1 MVFIQ
6 PEAQRFLDLN
16 KDAPQLDTRTPE
28 ENRAAQQKTA
38 AAWGKKTPMV
48 SVYETSVRGVT
59 VRFYVP
65 QEPALADAPPA
76 APAFIFFHGGGWV
89 LGDLETTD
97 TTVRDIAAESGILC
111 ISVHYRRAP
120 EHPFPAPLDDC
131 RAVVD
136 GVLQGELGA
145 GIDPTRV
152 AVGGDSAGGNIAAV
166 IVQELRDQLAH
177 QVLIYPVMDL
187 STFDTQ
193 SHSDFSDGYYLTRR
207 RLNYFY
213 DSYAGTADRTDIRMS
228 PGRNGDLAGLPPATV
243 ITGELDPL
251 VSEVSDYV
259 GRMLNAGN
267 VVSSIEFK
275 GQVHPFVQMGGIIS
289 DALVARTI
297 IGSELKRSLRGQ
309 S

>member
-6 PEAQRFLDLN
+6 PEAQKFLDLN

-28 ENRAAQQKTA
+28 ENRAAQLKTA
-38 AAWGKKTPMV
+38 AAWGKKSRMA
-48 SVYETSVRGVT
+48 SVHETSVRGVT
-59 VRFYVP
+59 VRVYIP
-65 QEPALADAPPA
+65 EGLELSDAQPAE
-76 APAFIFFHGGGWV
+76 PAFIFFHGGGWV

-97 TTVRDIAAESGILC
+97 TTVRDIAAESGIMC
-111 ISVHYRRAP
+111 ISVHYHRAP

-136 GVLQGELGA
+136 GVLQGELGI
-145 GIDPTRV
+145 GIDPMRV

-166 IVQELRDQLAH
+166 IAQELRDQLAH

-187 STFDTQ
+187 STFDTR
-193 SHSDFSDGYYLTRR
+193 SHSEFSDGYYLTRR

-297 IGSELKRSLRGQ
+297 IGSELKRALWGQ

>member
-6 PEAQRFLDLN
+6 PEAQKFLDLN
-16 KDAPQLDTRTPE
+16 RDAPQLDTRTPE

-59 VRFYVP
+59 VRVYVP
-65 QEPALADAPPA
+65 QAPALAYAPA

-97 TTVRDIAAESGILC
+97 TTVRDIAAEAGIIC

-136 GVLQGELGA
+136 GVLQGELGI

-166 IVQELRDQLAH
+166 IAQELRDQLAH

-213 DSYAGTADRTDIRMS
+213 DSYAGAADRTDIRMS

-289 DALVARTI
+289 DALIARTI
-297 IGSELKRSLRGQ
+297 IGSELKRALRGQ
-309 S
+309 G

>member
-6 PEAQRFLDLN
+6 PEAQKFLELN
-16 KDAPQLDTRTPE
+16 RDASQLDTRTPE

-38 AAWGKKTPMV
+38 AAWGKKTPMA

-59 VRFYVP
+59 VRVYIP

-97 TTVRDIAAESGILC
+97 ATVRDIAAESGIMC

-136 GVLQGELGA
+136 GVLQGELGI

-166 IVQELRDQLAH
+166 IAQELRDQLAH

-213 DSYAGTADRTDIRMS
+213 DSYAGVADRTDIRMS
-228 PGRNGDLAGLPPATV
+228 PGRNGYLAGLPPATV

-251 VSEVSDYV
+251 VSEVSNYV
-259 GRMLNAGN
+259 ERMLNAGN

>member
-6 PEAQRFLDLN
+6 PEAQKFLELN
-16 KDAPQLDTRTPE
+16 RDASQLDTRTPE

-59 VRFYVP
+59 VRVYVP
-65 QEPALADAPPA
+65 QAPALADAPA

-97 TTVRDIAAESGILC
+97 TTVRDIAAEAGIIC

-136 GVLQGELGA
+136 GVLQGELGI

-166 IVQELRDQLAH
+166 IAQELRDKLAH

-213 DSYAGTADRTDIRMS
+213 DSYAGAADRTDIRMS

-289 DALVARTI
+289 DALIARTI
-297 IGSELKRSLRGQ
+297 IGSELKRALRGQ
-309 S
+309 G

>member
-1 MVFIQ
+1 
-6 PEAQRFLDLN
+6 
-16 KDAPQLDTRTPE
+16 
-28 ENRAAQQKTA
+28 
-38 AAWGKKTPMV
+38 
-48 SVYETSVRGVT
+48 
-59 VRFYVP
+59 
-65 QEPALADAPPA
+65 
-76 APAFIFFHGGGWV
+76 
-89 LGDLETTD
+89 
-97 TTVRDIAAESGILC
+97 VRDIAAESGIIC

-120 EHPFPAPLDDC
+120 EYPFPAPLDDC

-136 GVLQGELGA
+136 GVLQGELGI

-166 IVQELRDQLAH
+166 IAQELRDQLAH

-213 DSYAGTADRTDIRMS
+213 DSYVGTADRTDIRMS

-251 VSEVSDYV
+251 VSEVSDYAE
-259 GRMLNAGN
+259 RMLNAGN

-289 DALVARTI
+289 DALIARTI

>member
-6 PEAQRFLDLN
+6 PEAQKFLDLN

-59 VRFYVP
+59 VRVYVP

-97 TTVRDIAAESGILC
+97 TTVRDIAAESGIIC

-136 GVLQGELGA
+136 GVLQGELGI

-166 IVQELRDQLAH
+166 IAQELRDKLAH

-193 SHSDFSDGYYLTRR
+193 SHSDFSG
-207 RLNYFY
+207 
-213 DSYAGTADRTDIRMS
+213 
-228 PGRNGDLAGLPPATV
+228 P
-243 ITGELDPL
+243 DPH
-251 VSEVSDYV
+251 
-259 GRMLNAGN
+259 
-267 VVSSIEFK
+267 VV
-275 GQVHPFVQMGGIIS
+275 
-289 DALVARTI
+289 DT
-297 IGSELKRSLRGQ
+297 
-309 S
+309 

>member
-6 PEAQRFLDLN
+6 PEAQKFLDLN
-16 KDAPQLDTRTPE
+16 RNSPQLDTRTPE
-28 ENRAAQQKTA
+28 ENRAAQLKTA
-38 AAWGKKTPMV
+38 AAWGKKTPMA

-59 VRFYVP
+59 VRVYVP
-65 QEPALADAPPA
+65 EGLTLSDAPPA
-76 APAFIFFHGGGWV
+76 EPAFIFFHGGGWV

-97 TTVRDIAAESGILC
+97 TTVRDIAAESGIIC

-136 GVLQGELGA
+136 GVLQGELGV
-145 GIDPTRV
+145 GVDPARV

-166 IVQELRDQLAH
+166 IAQELRDQLAH

-213 DSYAGTADRTDIRMS
+213 DSYAGAADRTDIRMS

-259 GRMLNAGN
+259 ERMLNAGN

-289 DALVARTI
+289 DALIARTI
-297 IGSELKRSLRGQ
+297 IGSELKRALRGQ

>member
-6 PEAQRFLDLN
+6 PEAQKFLELN
-16 KDAPQLDTRTPE
+16 RDASQLDTRTPE

-59 VRFYVP
+59 VRVYVP
-65 QEPALADAPPA
+65 QAPALADAPA

-97 TTVRDIAAESGILC
+97 TTVRDIAAEAGIIC

-136 GVLQGELGA
+136 GVLQGELGI

-166 IVQELRDQLAH
+166 IAQELRDQLAH

-213 DSYAGTADRTDIRMS
+213 DSYAGAADRTDIRMS

-289 DALVARTI
+289 DALIARTI
-297 IGSELKRSLRGQ
+297 IGSELKRALRGQ
-309 S
+309 G

>member
-6 PEAQRFLDLN
+6 PEAQKFLDLN
-16 KDAPQLDTRTPE
+16 RDAPQLDTRTPE

-59 VRFYVP
+59 VRVYVP
-65 QEPALADAPPA
+65 QAPALADAPA

-136 GVLQGELGA
+136 GVLQGELGI

-166 IVQELRDQLAH
+166 IAQELRDQLAH

-213 DSYAGTADRTDIRMS
+213 DSYAGAADRTDIRMS

-289 DALVARTI
+289 DALIARTI
-297 IGSELKRSLRGQ
+297 IGSELKRALRGQ
-309 S
+309 G

>member
-6 PEAQRFLDLN
+6 PEAQKFLDLN
-16 KDAPQLDTRTPE
+16 RDAPQLDTRTPE

-59 VRFYVP
+59 VRVYVP
-65 QEPALADAPPA
+65 QAPALADAPA

-97 TTVRDIAAESGILC
+97 TTVRDIAAEAGIIC

-136 GVLQGELGA
+136 GVLQGELGI

-166 IVQELRDQLAH
+166 IAQELRDQLAH

-213 DSYAGTADRTDIRMS
+213 DSYAGAADRTDIRMS

-289 DALVARTI
+289 DALIARTI
-297 IGSELKRSLRGQ
+297 IGSELKRALRGQ
-309 S
+309 G

>member
-6 PEAQRFLDLN
+6 PEAQKFLDLN
-16 KDAPQLDTRTPE
+16 RNSPQLDTRTPE

-59 VRFYVP
+59 VRVYVP
-65 QEPALADAPPA
+65 QAPALADAPA

-97 TTVRDIAAESGILC
+97 TTVRDIAAESGIIC

-120 EHPFPAPLDDC
+120 EYPFPAPLDDC
-131 RAVVD
+131 RAVVN
-136 GVLQGELGA
+136 GVLQGELGI

-152 AVGGDSAGGNIAAV
+152 AVGGDSAGGNITAV
-166 IVQELRDQLAH
+166 IAQELRDKLAH

-228 PGRNGDLAGLPPATV
+228 PGRNGDLVGLPPATV

-259 GRMLNAGN
+259 ERMLNAGN

-289 DALVARTI
+289 DALIARTI
-297 IGSELKRSLRGQ
+297 IGSELRRALRGQ
-309 S
+309 G

>member
-6 PEAQRFLDLN
+6 PEAQKFLDLN
-16 KDAPQLDTRTPE
+16 KDAPQLDTRSPE
-28 ENRAAQQKTA
+28 ENRAAQLKTA
-38 AAWGKKTPMV
+38 TAWGKKTSMV

-59 VRFYVP
+59 VRVYVP

-97 TTVRDIAAESGILC
+97 TTVRDMAAESGILC

-136 GVLQGELGA
+136 GVLQGELGL
-145 GIDPTRV
+145 GIDPTRI

-166 IVQELRDQLAH
+166 IAQELRDELAH

-187 STFDTQ
+187 STFHTQ

-213 DSYAGTADRTDIRMS
+213 DSYAGTADRTDTRMS
-228 PGRNGDLAGLPPATV
+228 PGRNSDLAGLPPATV

-297 IGSELKRSLRGQ
+297 IASESKRAPPGPS
-309 S
+309 

>member
-6 PEAQRFLDLN
+6 PEAQKFLDLN
-16 KDAPQLDTRTPE
+16 RDAPQLDTRTPE

-59 VRFYVP
+59 VRVYVP
-65 QEPALADAPPA
+65 QAPALADAPA

-97 TTVRDIAAESGILC
+97 TTVRDIAAEAGIIC

-131 RAVVD
+131 LAVVD
-136 GVLQGELGA
+136 GVLQGELGI

-166 IVQELRDQLAH
+166 IAQELRDQLAH
-177 QVLIYPVMDL
+177 QVLIYPVMNL

-213 DSYAGTADRTDIRMS
+213 DSYAGAADRTDIRMS

-289 DALVARTI
+289 DALIARTI
-297 IGSELKRSLRGQ
+297 IGSELKRALRGQ
-309 S
+309 G

>member
-6 PEAQRFLDLN
+6 PEAQKFLDLN
-16 KDAPQLDTRTPE
+16 RDAPQLDTRTPE

-59 VRFYVP
+59 VRVYVP
-65 QEPALADAPPA
+65 QAPALADAPA

-97 TTVRDIAAESGILC
+97 TTVRDIAAEAGIIC

-136 GVLQGELGA
+136 GVLQGELGI

-166 IVQELRDQLAH
+166 IAQELRDQLAH

-213 DSYAGTADRTDIRMS
+213 DSYAGAADRTDLRMS

-289 DALVARTI
+289 DALIARTI
-297 IGSELKRSLRGQ
+297 IGSELKRALRGQ
-309 S
+309 D

>member
-6 PEAQRFLDLN
+6 PEAQKFLDLN
-16 KDAPQLDTRTPE
+16 RDAPQLDTRTPE

-59 VRFYVP
+59 VRVYVP
-65 QEPALADAPPA
+65 QAPALADAPA

-97 TTVRDIAAESGILC
+97 TTVRHIAAEAGIIC
-111 ISVHYRRAP
+111 SSVHYRRAP

-136 GVLQGELGA
+136 GVLQGELGI

-166 IVQELRDQLAH
+166 IAQELRDQLAH

-213 DSYAGTADRTDIRMS
+213 DSYAGAADRTDIRMS

-289 DALVARTI
+289 DALIARTI
-297 IGSELKRSLRGQ
+297 IGSELKRALRGQ
-309 S
+309 G

>member
-1 MVFIQ
+1 M
-6 PEAQRFLDLN
+6 
-16 KDAPQLDTRTPE
+16 
-28 ENRAAQQKTA
+28 
-38 AAWGKKTPMV
+38 
-48 SVYETSVRGVT
+48 
-59 VRFYVP
+59 
-65 QEPALADAPPA
+65 
-76 APAFIFFHGGGWV
+76 

-97 TTVRDIAAESGILC
+97 TTVRDIAAESGIMC

-136 GVLQGELGA
+136 GVLQGELGL

-166 IVQELRDQLAH
+166 IAQELRDQLAH

-228 PGRNGDLAGLPPATV
+228 PGRNSDLTGLPPATV

-297 IGSELKRSLRGQ
+297 IGSELKRALRGQ

>member
-6 PEAQRFLDLN
+6 PEAQKFLDLN
-16 KDAPQLDTRTPE
+16 RDAPQLDTRTPE

-59 VRFYVP
+59 VRVYVP
-65 QEPALADAPPA
+65 QAPALADAPA

-97 TTVRDIAAESGILC
+97 TTVRDIAAEAGIIC

-136 GVLQGELGA
+136 GVLQGELGI

-166 IVQELRDQLAH
+166 IAQELRDQLAH

-213 DSYAGTADRTDIRMS
+213 DSYAGAADRTDIRMS
-228 PGRNGDLAGLPPATV
+228 PGRNGELAGLPPATV

-289 DALVARTI
+289 DALIARTI
-297 IGSELKRSLRGQ
+297 IGSELKRALRGQ
-309 S
+309 G